1 MHIKLGRV
9 VLSFIM
15 LCVAS
20 GNLYAQDKQTPIT
33 KEEILRRLKPTP
45 GQRYE
50 QGDLAAEI
58 ALRGVAFKVDESTLA
73 ELRKAGARS
82 FLLDAIDQV
91 AHPKPAPPPP
101 APPAR
106 DVTAPPGAPTES
118 AAEAVLAPVSAP
130 VIDLSKLPLIEQA
143 RHHALAFMEELPN
156 FIVTQFVTRSVRGP
170 EHKDWQPAD
179 KLEIELSY
187 RDKKGEQFKL
197 LKLNDKPTTM
207 SYDGLRGAT
216 STGEFG
222 SRLIALFAEQSQAEF
237 KEVKR
242 DTLRNRETVVYE
254 YHVKKAFSN
263 NTLNDKN
270 SGRSVTTAYS
280 GSVWVEIASGRVLR
294 IEQSSEDIQRGFP
307 ITLAESAVEYDWVKI
322 NDERFLLPVLA
333 EVILG
338 NDAERRYSRNVIEMR
353 NYHMFE
359 TDLKITN

>member
-1 MHIKLGRV
+1 MHIKPGRV
-9 VLSFIM
+9 VLSFVL
-15 LCVAS
+15 LCVVG
-20 GNLYAQDKQTPIT
+20 GNLCAQDKQTPMT
-33 KEEILRRLKPTP
+33 REEILRRLKPTP

-58 ALRGVAFKVDESTLA
+58 AQRGVAFKVDEGTLA
-73 ELRKAGARS
+73 EFRKAGART
-82 FLLDAIDQV
+82 FLLDALEQV
-91 AHPKPAPPPP
+91 AHPKPPPPPP
-101 APPAR
+101 AR
-106 DVTAPPGAPTES
+106 VEAPPPVN
-118 AAEAVLAPVSAP
+118 AAEPGAEAAPAPAVD
-130 VIDLSKLPLIEQA
+130 ISKLPLIEQA

-156 FIVTQFVTRSVRGP
+156 FIVTQFVTRSVREP
-170 EHKDWQPAD
+170 EHKDWQAED

-187 RDKKGEQFKL
+187 RVKKGEQFKL
-197 LKLNDKPTTM
+197 LKRNDKPTTM
-207 SYDGLRGAT
+207 SYADLRGAT

-222 SRLIALFAEQSQAEF
+222 SMLIALFDEQSQAEF

-242 DTLRNRETVVYE
+242 ETLRNHETVVYE
-254 YHVKKAFSN
+254 YRVKKAFSN
-263 NTLNDKN
+263 NTLTDKT

-294 IEQSSEDIQRGFP
+294 IEHSSDDIQRGFP
-307 ITLAESAVEYDWVKI
+307 ITMAESAVEYDWVKI

-338 NDAERRYSRNVIEMR
+338 NDSERRYSRNVIELR